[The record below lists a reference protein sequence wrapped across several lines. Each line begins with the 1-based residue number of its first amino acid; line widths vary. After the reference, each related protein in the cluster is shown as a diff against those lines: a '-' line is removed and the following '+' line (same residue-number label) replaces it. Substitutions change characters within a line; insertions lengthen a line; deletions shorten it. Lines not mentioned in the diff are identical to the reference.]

1 MNPLESRKEK
11 AQKIAA
17 NPSAYKICEG
27 CDSIVTLVSVTC
39 PNCHSFRFDAS
50 AARVVEQAVML
61 GSREQ
66 NSVTS
71 SDLF

>member
-1 MNPLESRKEK
+1 MNPPESRKEK

-50 AARVVEQAVML
+50 AVRVVEQAVML